1 MKLANLIKDC
11 KDVKLHGSGEAE
23 ITSVAYDSRRVE
35 ENSLY
40 VAIPG
45 VRFDGRLF
53 AQDAV
58 NRGAVA
64 VAAEDIQGLPQGVA
78 LIDVP
83 NSRRFLAQVSAKITG
98 YPDRDMTVIGVTG
111 TNGKTTVT
119 YLLESILKAAGQ
131 KTAVIGTTGFYDGEK
146 WEKLSH
152 TTPESTDLWNILKQ
166 IKENGAKAVAM
177 EISSHAIAFE
187 RVWGLDV
194 DTAIFTNL
202 TQDHLDFHKD
212 MENYKET
219 KFRLFNEIKKEALTV
234 INKDDPAGRE
244 LLERIKDRTTT
255 SYSCDTRNAPS
266 ARNARNAPSADLWME
281 VEETNLAGS
290 ALVIHYQGLALP
302 VFIHLPGLHNASNVA
317 AASGAALNLGVEPES
332 LKKGVESLVSVPG
345 RMEPVPND
353 KGFFIFIDYA
363 HTPDALNHLIL
374 AVKEFAKGRVV
385 TLFGC
390 GGDRDRTKRPKMGKI
405 AAELSDY
412 VFITSDNPRTEE
424 PQTIIQGILMG
435 LQTPARRVIVDRREA
450 IFEAV
455 RFLKPGD
462 VLLVAGKGHEDYQ
475 ILGTERIHFDDRE
488 VLKEALDALP

>member
-1 MKLANLIKDC
+1 MKLAALLAG
-11 KDVKLHGSGEAE
+11 VQGVSLHGSGDTE
-23 ITSVAYDSRRVE
+23 ITSVSYDSRRVE
-35 ENSLY
+35 KNSLY

-45 VRFDGRLF
+45 ARFDGRSF
-53 AQDAV
+53 AQNAV

-64 VAAEDIQGLPQGVA
+64 AAAEGIQGLPQGIP

-83 NSRRFLAQVSAKITG
+83 NARRFLAQVSAKITG
-98 YPDRDMTVIGVTG
+98 YPDRDMIVIGVTG

-119 YLLESILKAAGQ
+119 YLAESILKAAGQ
-131 KTAVIGTTGFYDGEK
+131 KTAVVGTTGFYDGEK

-166 IKENGAKAVAM
+166 IKENGAEAVAM

-194 DTAIFTNL
+194 DVAIFTNL

-219 KFRLFNEIKKEALTV
+219 KFRLFEEIKKEALAV

-244 LLERIKDRTTT
+244 LLGRIGSHPSI
-255 SYSCDTRNAPS
+255 SYSCKDRNPS
-266 ARNARNAPSADLWME
+266 KANLWME

-302 VFIHLPGLHNASNVA
+302 VFIHLPGLHNVSNLGA
-317 AASGAALNLGVEPES
+317 AAGAALNLGVEPES

-345 RMEPVPND
+345 RMESVSND
-353 KGFFIFIDYA
+353 RGFFIFIDYA

-390 GGDRDRTKRPKMGKI
+390 GGDRDHTKRPKMGKI

-424 PQTIIQGILMG
+424 PQAIIQGILMG
-435 LQTPARRVIVDRREA
+435 LQTPARRVIVDRRQA

>member
-1 MKLANLIKDC
+1 MKLADLIKDC

-35 ENSLY
+35 KDSLY

-45 VRFDGRLF
+45 ARFDGRHF
-53 AQDAV
+53 VPDAMA
-58 NRGAVA
+58 RGAAAVA
-64 VAAEDIQGLPQGVA
+64 VQSIEGLP
-78 LIDVP
+78 LTVP
-83 NSRRFLAQVSAKITG
+83 LVEVENARRFLAQASARIAG
-98 YPDRDMTVIGVTG
+98 YPDREMTVIGVTG

-131 KTAVIGTTGFYDGEK
+131 KTAVIGTTGFYDGER

-152 TTPESTDLWNILKQ
+152 TTPESTDLWQMLAQVKDAGC
-166 IKENGAKAVAM
+166 EAVAI

-212 MENYKET
+212 MESYKET
-219 KFRLFNEIKKEALTV
+219 KFRLFNEIKKEAVAV

-244 LLERIKDRTTT
+244 LAERIKDRTTI
-255 SYSCDTRNAPS
+255 SYSCKDRNPS
-266 ARNARNAPSADLWME
+266 KADLWME
-281 VEETNLAGS
+281 IEETSLAGS
-290 ALVIHYQGLALP
+290 ALVIHCQGLALP
-302 VFIHLPGLHNASNVA
+302 VFIHLPGLHNISNLA
-317 AASGAALNLGVEPES
+317 AASAAALSLGIEPEH
-332 LKKGVESLVSVPG
+332 LKEGIESLNSVPG
-345 RMEPVPND
+345 RMEPVSND
-353 KGFFIFIDYA
+353 RGFFIFIDYA
-363 HTPDALNHLIL
+363 HTPDALKHLIL
-374 AVKEFAKGRVV
+374 AVKELAKGRVV

-390 GGDRDRTKRPKMGKI
+390 GGDRDKDKRPKMGKI
-405 AAELSDY
+405 ASELSDY
-412 VFITSDNPRTEE
+412 VFITSDNPRTEN
-424 PQTIIQGILMG
+424 PQAIIQGILMG
-435 LQTPARRVIVDRREA
+435 VQTPARRVIVDRREA

-475 ILGTERIHFDDRE
+475 ILGTEKIHFDDRE
-488 VLKEALDALP
+488 VVKEALDALT

>member
-1 MKLANLIKDC
+1 MNLADLIRDC

-35 ENSLY
+35 KDSLY

-45 VRFDGRLF
+45 ARFDGRLF

-64 VAAEDIQGLPQGVA
+64 VAAEGVKDLPQGIP
-78 LIDVP
+78 LIGVP
-83 NSRRFLAQVSAKITG
+83 NPRRFLAEVSAKITG

-131 KTAVIGTTGFYDGEK
+131 KTAVIGTTGFYDGERWK
-146 WEKLSH
+146 KLSH
-152 TTPESTDLWNILKQ
+152 TTPESTDLWQMLAQVK
-166 IKENGAKAVAM
+166 GAGCEAVAM
-177 EISSHAIAFE
+177 EISSHAIAFQ

-212 MENYKET
+212 MEDYKET
-219 KFRLFNEIKKEALTV
+219 KFRLFDEIKKEALAV

-244 LLERIKDRTTT
+244 LTERLKDRKPI
-255 SYSCDTRNAPS
+255 SYSCQSRDAE
-266 ARNARNAPSADLWME
+266 LWVE
-281 VEETNLAGS
+281 VEEASLAGS

-302 VFIHLPGLHNASNVA
+302 VFIHLPGLHNTSNVA
-317 AASGAALNLGVEPES
+317 AASAAALSLGVEPDP
-332 LKKGVESLVSVPG
+332 LRKGAETLTSVPG

-353 KGFFIFIDYA
+353 KGFFIFVDYA
-363 HTPDALNHLIL
+363 HTPDALKHLIL
-374 AVKEFAKGRVV
+374 AVKELAEGCVV

-390 GGDRDRTKRPKMGKI
+390 GGDRDRTKRPKMGRI

-412 VFITSDNPRTEE
+412 VFITSDNPRTEN
-424 PQTIIQGILMG
+424 PQAIIQGILMG
-435 LQTPARRVIVDRREA
+435 VQSGARRVIVDRRQA

-455 RFLKPGD
+455 KSLKPDD

-475 ILGTERIHFDDRE
+475 ILGTEKIHFDDRE